1 MRAAA
6 GENWILRK
14 PAAVG
19 RNGVVASQSRL
30 AAEAG
35 AEILAAGGN
44 AVDAAVAT
52 ALAVGVVEP
61 WMSGIGGG
69 GMMVI
74 APGDGGPV
82 KVVDFAMMSPA
93 GLDPADYPIDPQ
105 APVGGLFGWPTV
117 IENRNLVGYK
127 AIGVPGAVEG
137 LGFALEKFGT
147 KRWSDVLAP
156 AITLAERGLPVDWH
170 TTLLIALEARHLKRF
185 EASSAIYLRDGVPPV
200 STVNGVLEHLP
211 LPALT
216 RTLKRLAEK
225 GPREF
230 YEGELAGEI
239 VADLKAGGSRIDAED
254 LKRFRARVVEPLS
267 FEHQGTRID
276 ALPGLTGGVTLRDA
290 LRALGPLPK
299 SASAPDLQRFV
310 AIADAFDAAFKDRLV
325 RYGHAGDQAL
335 ATNTTNLCAV
345 DRDGTMVALTN
356 TLVELFG
363 ARVVLPR
370 TGITMNNS
378 ICWFDPRPGTPNA
391 LAPSTRPLINMCPIV
406 ASRGGRPWFAL
417 GACGGRKIIPAVGQI
432 ALNLIEHAMSLED
445 AVHHPRLDVV
455 GAGVTA
461 DERLP
466 AEIVAALGQR
476 HKVRVAPS
484 GVQPNEYA
492 TPSAVLRRPDGV
504 FEGMAHPALPVAA
517 AVAAP

>member
-1 MRAAA
+1 MRAAV
-6 GENWILRK
+6 GENWVVRK

-19 RNGVVASQSRL
+19 RNGVVAAQSRL

-35 AEILAAGGN
+35 AEILASGGN

-52 ALAVGVVEP
+52 ALAVGIVEP

-69 GMMVI
+69 GMMVV

-93 GLDPADYPIDPQ
+93 GLDPADYPIDPE

-117 IENRNLVGYK
+117 IENRNLVGYR
-127 AIGVPGAVEG
+127 AIGVPGTVAG
-137 LGFALEKFGT
+137 LGLALERFGT
-147 KRWSDVLAP
+147 KRWADVLAP

-170 TTLLIALEARHLKRF
+170 TTLMIALEARHLVRF
-185 EASSAIYLRDGVPPV
+185 EESRAVYLRDGVPPV
-200 STVNGVLEHLP
+200 STINGVIEHLP
-211 LPALT
+211 LPALA

-225 GPREF
+225 GPREY

-239 VADLKAGGSRIDAED
+239 VADLRAGGSRIDAED
-254 LKRFRARVVEPLS
+254 LRRFQARVVDPLA
-267 FEHQGTRID
+267 FEHRGTRID
-276 ALPGLTGGVTLRDA
+276 ALPGLTGGVTLKH
-290 LRALGPLPK
+290 ALGTLADLPHP
-299 SASAPDLQRFV
+299 SGAPDAARYL
-310 AIADAFDAAFKDRLV
+310 AIADAFDAAFKERLV

-363 ARVVLPR
+363 ARVVLPK

-391 LAPSTRPLINMCPIV
+391 LAPSTRPLINMCPLV
-406 ASRGGRPWFAL
+406 ASREGRPWFAL

-432 ALNLIEHAMSLED
+432 ALNLIDHGMSLED

-461 DERLP
+461 DARLP
-466 AEIVAALGQR
+466 ADIVETLARR
-476 HKVRVAPS
+476 HKVRVAAC

-492 TPSAVLRRPDGV
+492 TPSVVLRRPDGV
-504 FEGMAHPALPVAA
+504 FEGMAHPLLPVAD
-517 AVAAP
+517 AVAAL